1 MTSQNFNSDADF
13 SSEELPDDLYQQIL
27 SFCEEG
33 NLLSD
38 NGKFEEAYNKFNE
51 AFALIPFPR
60 EKWETSSWVLGA
72 AGDMAFLLKSFTK
85 AKELFGAAA
94 LCEGGAESTFIH
106 LRLGQINYELG
117 DLNVAAGELL
127 EAYKLGGKDAF
138 KHDDSKYFDFL
149 IKRVAFVKS
158 EDLKKLIKNA

>member
-1 MTSQNFNSDADF
+1 MTSTSVGLSTDC
-13 SSEELPDDLYQQIL
+13 SSEELPDDLYQKIVA
-27 SFCEEG
+27 FCEQG
-33 NLLSD
+33 NTLSD

-72 AGDMAFLLKSFTK
+72 AGDMAFLLKSFTR

-106 LRLGQINYELG
+106 LRLGQVNYELG

-127 EAYKLGGKDAF
+127 EAYKLGGSDAF
-138 KHDDSKYFDFL
+138 KYDDQKYIVFL
-149 IKRVAFVKS
+149 KRRVAF
-158 EDLKKLIKNA
+158 IKIAE